1 MNKPSDGVIGAGN
14 APNGIAPAL
23 RSKPAD
29 AIQSQMSGY
38 AARLQYEELDEETIH
53 AAKVRVIDTLGA
65 LIGGFFG
72 EPCRRARDVAARM
85 PQSGGA
91 TVIGTRLTTAPDV
104 AAFVNGTTAR
114 YVEMNDVYH
123 WPGSSGGHPSDV
135 LTPVLGIAEHVRASG
150 KEFLTALVL
159 AYEIYL
165 RMSDAVRAPGFDCAN
180 FCCMGTALGA
190 GKLLGLSPQR
200 LAECLSMAVV
210 PNNALNQARTGHLS
224 MWKAVAAG
232 QAGRAGV
239 FAALLSQAG
248 MKGPHAPFEGKAGW
262 CDHVARRRFSLD
274 TFGGRGT
281 PFKIRDTLIKPRSSC
296 ATTISSILAAENAAA
311 NLANVEQ
318 IEKVTVEVY
327 ESAKTG
333 MGTGEHHWNPDSR
346 ETADHSIPYVVAAAL
361 IDKRVTPSSFDD
373 ARLWSPELR
382 GLLPKIE
389 VVANDEFTAAYERVP
404 VRHCTRVTVVLRSG
418 ESTSGEAGGD
428 KGDLSQPKTDAEIEA
443 KFRGLTEG
451 VLGARRVDA
460 ALSALWNLES
470 ASDVSVIPPL
480 LVFA

>member
-1 MNKPSDGVIGAGN
+1 MNHTDS
-14 APNGIAPAL
+14 
-23 RSKPAD
+23 
-29 AIQSQMSGY
+29 IQSQLSGY
-38 AARLQYEELDEETIH
+38 AARLRYEDLDPEAVH

-72 EPCRRARDVAARM
+72 EPCRVARDIAARL
-85 PQSGGA
+85 PQAAGA
-91 TVIGTRLTTAPDV
+91 TVIGTRLVTSPDI

-135 LTPVLGIAEHVRASG
+135 LAPVLGVAEYAGASG
-150 KEFLTALVL
+150 RDFLTAVVL

-165 RMSDAVRAPGFDCAN
+165 RMSDAIRTPGFDCAN
-180 FCCMGTALGA
+180 FCCMGAALGT
-190 GKLLGLSPQR
+190 GKLLGLSAEE

-239 FAALLSQAG
+239 FAALLARAG
-248 MKGPHAPFEGKAGW
+248 MEGPHAPFEGKAGW
-262 CDHVARRRFSLD
+262 CNHVARQTFSLD
-274 TFGGRGT
+274 TLGGDGT
-281 PFKIRDTLIKPRSSC
+281 PFKIADTLIKPRASC
-296 ATTISSILAAENAAA
+296 ATTISSILATEKAAA
-311 NLANVEQ
+311 KLASVDHV
-318 IEKVTVEVY
+318 EKVTVEVY
-327 ESAKTG
+327 ERAKIG

-361 IDKRVTPSSFDD
+361 IDKRLTPASFND

-382 GLLPKIE
+382 ALLPRIE
-389 VVANDEFTAAYERVP
+389 VVANEEFTAAYERVP
-404 VRHCTRVTVVLRSG
+404 VRHCTRVTVVLRNG
-418 ESTSGEAGGD
+418 ERLVGEAGGD
-428 KGDLSQPKTDAEIEA
+428 KGDLSQPKTDVEIED
-443 KFRGLTEG
+443 KFRALTEG
-451 VLGARRVDA
+451 VLGAKRVDA
-460 ALSALWNLES
+460 VLGTLWNLETEK
-470 ASDVSVIPPL
+470 DVSQVPRL

>member
-1 MNKPSDGVIGAGN
+1 MNKASDSGV
-14 APNGIAPAL
+14 
-23 RSKPAD
+23 KHAD
-29 AIQSQMSGY
+29 VIQSKLSGY
-38 AARLQYEELDEETIH
+38 AARLQYEDLDQKTIH

-72 EPCRRARDVAARM
+72 EPCQAARDVAARM
-85 PQSGGA
+85 PQSAGA

-135 LTPVLGIAEHVRASG
+135 LAPVLGVAEYVRASG
-150 KEFLTALVL
+150 RDFILAVVL

-165 RMSDAVRAPGFDCAN
+165 RMSDAIRTPGFDCTN
-180 FCCMGTALGA
+180 FCCMGSALGA
-190 GKLLGLSPQR
+190 GKVLRLSPEQ

-239 FAALLSQAG
+239 FAAQLAAAG
-248 MKGPHAPFEGKAGW
+248 MKGPQAPFEGKAGW
-262 CDHVARRRFSLD
+262 CNHVARQPFSLD
-274 TFGGRGT
+274 VFGGRGT
-281 PFKIRDTLIKPRSSC
+281 PFKIGDTLIKPRASC
-296 ATTISSILAAENAAA
+296 ATTISSILAAEKAGA
-311 NLANVEQ
+311 NLASVEQ

-327 ESAKTG
+327 ERAKIG

-361 IDKRVTPSSFDD
+361 IDKRITPLSFGD
-373 ARLWSPELR
+373 ARLWSAELR
-382 GLLPKIE
+382 ALLPKIE
-389 VVANDEFTAAYERVP
+389 VVTNDEFTTAYERVP
-404 VRHCTRVTVVLRSG
+404 VQHCTRVTLALRSG
-418 ESTSGEAGGD
+418 ARCVGEAGGD
-428 KGDLSQPKTDAEIEA
+428 KGDLSQPKTDAQIED
-443 KFRGLTEG
+443 KFRALAEG
-451 VLGARRVDA
+451 VLGAKRVDA
-460 ALSALWNLES
+460 ALGALWNLET
-470 ASDVSVIPPL
+470 ADDVSQIPPL